1 MTSLSIT
8 EARERLGSLASQTLF
23 KGERITIHRHGKP
36 VAVLV
41 SAEDAELL
49 EKLEDILD
57 LEEARKA
64 LKEPG
69 LVSWKKVK
77 EDLGL

>member
-8 EARERLGSLASQTLF
+8 EARERLGSLASQALF

-36 VAVLV
+36 VAALV